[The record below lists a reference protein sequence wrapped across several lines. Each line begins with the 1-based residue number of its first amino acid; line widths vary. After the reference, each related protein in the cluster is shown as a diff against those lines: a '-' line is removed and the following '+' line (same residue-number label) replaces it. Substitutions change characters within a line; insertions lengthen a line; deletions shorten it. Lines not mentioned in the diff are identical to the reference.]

1 MARPREFD
9 SDQVVAAAM
18 KVFWQRGYAG
28 TSAQDLVEGTGLGR
42 GSLYGAFGS
51 KHGLYERALK
61 RYHEHTAGNVALLA
75 EPGPVK
81 DLIRRLLLSVVDNEL
96 KDRLGCMTANATLE
110 LAGKD
115 EVVTKLVK
123 LNFDRL
129 EGALDGAIRRAQGD
143 GEISADKSARALARF
158 IVNTIQGLRVL
169 GKATAKSDRQRLI
182 DIVDVSLGAL

>member
-9 SDQVVAAAM
+9 IDQVVDAAM

-51 KHGLYERALK
+51 KHNLYERALQ
-61 RYHEHTAGNVALLA
+61 RYHEHTASNVALLA

-81 DLIRRLLLSVVDNEL
+81 DLIRRLLLSIVDTEL
-96 KDRLGCMTANATLE
+96 KDRRGCMAANATLE
-110 LAGKD
+110 LAGQD
-115 EVVTKLVK
+115 EVVAKLVK
-123 LNFDRL
+123 LNFGRL
-129 EGALDGAIRRAQGD
+129 EGALDGAIRRAQSD
-143 GEISADKSARALARF
+143 GEIPADKNARALARF
-158 IVNTIQGLRVL
+158 VVNAIQGLRVV

-182 DIVDVSLGAL
+182 DIVDVTLAAL